1 MARFKIRSQLFIA
14 NLLIIV
20 ALTGSLLLVI
30 HHIVGKEIREQVRN
44 GTEDS
49 VRAFETVQRQ
59 REQQLQSTAAMVAE
73 LPTLKALMPLDHP
86 LTIQDATT
94 QFWQL
99 ARSDL
104 FVLAGPNKKIVAL
117 HMTKPGWSQ
126 ESLQQDLD
134 RSVERG
140 EDAAW
145 WYDNGRLYWV
155 FLRPILAGEAN
166 EQRTLGILAL
176 GIQVDAS
183 VASQLAIVSGN
194 QIALATGDTVIASTL
209 PAADENALQR
219 AIRTG
224 TLPATSTSPAEI
236 SLATDR
242 YTFASVFLSKSPSIE
257 IRSFVL
263 MPMMPVNTFM
273 DSLNRTIYVLGGI
286 AVLFGALLFGS
297 VARTMT
303 HPLENLVA
311 GVRALANND
320 FSYSITPR
328 GSSELRELSTA
339 FAQMRSQLLASQ
351 QQRIETERVAA
362 LGRAAS
368 SISHDLRHYLAA
380 IVANAEFLY
389 EADEL
394 LKINKSEVYEEIKTA
409 STQMTDLIDSLR
421 ELSYRRSTI
430 TAEPSNLS
438 QVIRRSI
445 DAIHSKP
452 EFRKVHI
459 VLTVPGDLE
468 GVFDPKKLERAFF
481 NLILNSCEAID
492 GGNAEIVVEGCA
504 RDSFFE
510 IRVRDNGP
518 GIPASIRATLFD
530 PFVSFGKPN
539 GTGVGLAIVS
549 KIVSDHG
556 GSVIVEQT
564 SEAGTAFLVRIPKRQ
579 PVAVVPVSPV
589 SS

>member
-30 HHIVGKEIREQVRN
+30 HHIVGKEIQEQVRT

-49 VRAFETVQRQ
+49 VRAFQTVQRQ

-104 FVLAGPNKKIVAL
+104 FVLAGPNKKIIAL

-126 ESLQQDLD
+126 ESLQHDLD
-134 RSVERG
+134 RSIERG

-155 FLRPILAGEAN
+155 FLRPIIAGDASD
-166 EQRTLGILAL
+166 QRTLGILAL

-209 PAADENALQR
+209 PPADESALQR
-219 AIRTG
+219 AMRAG
-224 TLPATSTSPAEI
+224 TLSATTTLPTEI

-242 YTFASVFLSKSPSIE
+242 YTFASVLLSKSPSIE

-273 DSLNRTIYVLGGI
+273 SSLNRTIYVLGGI

-303 HPLENLVA
+303 QPLENLVA
-311 GVRALANND
+311 GVRALANSD

-438 QVIRRSI
+438 QVIHRSI
-445 DAIHSKP
+445 DAIHAKP

-492 GGNAEIVVEGCA
+492 GGTAEIVVEGHA

-518 GIPASIRATLFD
+518 GIPASIRFTLFD

-549 KIVSDHG
+549 KIVTDHG

-564 SEAGTAFLVRIPKRQ
+564 SEAGTTFLVRIPRRQ
-579 PVAVVPVSPV
+579 PVAVAPV
-589 SS
+589 SSLSS